1 MMPSAKGTVFA
12 LVLGAAAVSLGVY
25 VGFAMRSSSAGTG
38 KLEQRLIAAARKE
51 PMMTMGPSK
60 QGDAL
65 SAPLA
70 SVLTAQNWLNTQPLR
85 PEELR
90 GKVVLVN
97 FWTFTC
103 VNWLRTLPYV
113 RAWAEKYKDRGLIV
127 IGVHTPE
134 FNVEKDF
141 ANVTRASAA
150 LGVGYPVATD
160 NDYAIWRAF
169 DNYAWPASYFVDAA
183 GRVRHRILG
192 EGSYDK
198 AEQWIQ
204 ELLSEADGAP
214 VPAGLVAVIPEGPS
228 VAADEENLESPESYV
243 GHAKARGFTSAGGIR
258 EDIPSLYR
266 SPAMLPLNSWG
277 LSGVWTV
284 GGEFATLS
292 DKSGTITYR
301 FHARDVNLVLV
312 PPAEGKTVRF
322 RVKIDGAP
330 PAADRGTDVAADG
343 SGVVQEPRLYQLVRQ
358 KRPVADRTFEIE
370 FLDPGVRAYVF
381 TFG

>member
-1 MMPSAKGTVFA
+1 MRSANGVAFV
-12 LVLGAAAVSLGVY
+12 LVLGAAAVSLGLY
-25 VGFAMRSSSAGTG
+25 VGFAMRSSSAGPD
-38 KLEQRLIAAARKE
+38 KLLIAAARQD
-51 PMMTMGPSK
+51 MMTMGPK
-60 QGDAL
+60 QGAPL

-70 SVLTAQNWLNTQPLR
+70 SMLMAQKWINTEPLR
-85 PEELR
+85 PEDLR
-90 GKVVLVN
+90 GKVVLVD

-113 RAWAEKYKDRGLIV
+113 RAWAEKYKDRGLV
-127 IGVHTPE
+127 VVGVHTPE

-141 ANVTRASAA
+141 ANVTRAAA
-150 LGVGYPVATD
+150 SLGVGYPVATD
-160 NDYAIWRAF
+160 NDFAIWRAF

-214 VPAGLVAVIPEGPS
+214 VPGGLVTVTPKGPEVS
-228 VAADEENLESPESYV
+228 ANLDDLESPESYV
-243 GHAKARGFTSAGGIR
+243 GHAKATGFVSAGGIR
-258 EDIPSLYR
+258 EDVPSLYR
-266 SPAMLPLNSWG
+266 APAMLPLNSWG

-284 GGEFATLS
+284 GAEFATLS
-292 DKSGTITYR
+292 DKSGSITYR

-312 PPAEGKTVRF
+312 PPEGRTVRF

-330 PAADRGTDVAADG
+330 PAADRGTDVDADG
-343 SGVVQEPRLYQLVRQ
+343 SGTVQEPRLYQLVRQ
-358 KRPVADRTFEIE
+358 NRPIADRTFEIE

>member
-1 MMPSAKGTVFA
+1 MRSMKGAAVA
-12 LVLGAAAVSLGVY
+12 LVLGAAAVSLGV
-25 VGFAMRSSSAGTG
+25 FAMHSSSARQE
-38 KLEQRLIAAARKE
+38 K
-51 PMMTMGPSK
+51 MMTMGPAG
-60 QGDAL
+60 QGAAL

-70 SVLTAQNWLNTQPLR
+70 SVLTAKNWLNTAPLR
-85 PEELR
+85 PEDLR
-90 GKVVLVN
+90 GKVVLVD

-113 RAWAEKYKDRGLIV
+113 RAWADKYKDRGLV
-127 IGVHTPE
+127 VVGVHTPE

-141 ANVTRASAA
+141 ANVTRASAS
-150 LGVGYPVATD
+150 LGVRYPVATD
-160 NDYAIWRAF
+160 NDFAIWRAF
-169 DNYAWPASYFVDAA
+169 DNYAWPASYFVDTA

-204 ELLSEADGAP
+204 ELLSEADRAP
-214 VPAGLVAVIPEGPS
+214 VPGGLVAVTPQGPS

-258 EDIPSLYR
+258 EDVPSLYR
-266 SPAMLPLNSWG
+266 APAMLPLNSWG

-292 DKSGTITYR
+292 DKSGSITYR

-330 PAADRGTDVAADG
+330 PAADHGTDVDADG
-343 SGVVQEPRLYQLVRQ
+343 SGTVQEPRLYQLIRQ
-358 KRPVADRTFEIE
+358 TRSITDRTFEIE

>member
-1 MMPSAKGTVFA
+1 MRSMNGAGFA
-12 LVLGAAAVSLGVY
+12 LALGAVAFGVCTS
-25 VGFAMRSSSAGTG
+25 FAMRSSSAGVE
-38 KLEQRLIAAARKE
+38 KIEQRLVAAARQE
-51 PMMTMGPSK
+51 PMMTMGPAK
-60 QGDAL
+60 QGGAL

-70 SVLTAQNWLNTQPLR
+70 SVLTAQKWINTQPLR
-85 PEELR
+85 PEDLR

-113 RAWAEKYKDRGLIV
+113 RAWADKYKNRGLV
-127 IGVHTPE
+127 VVGVHTPE

-141 ANVTRASAA
+141 ANVARAAAA

-169 DNYAWPASYFVDAA
+169 DNYAWPASYFVDAE

-198 AEQWIQ
+198 AERWIQ
-204 ELLSEADGAP
+204 ELLSEADGPP
-214 VPAGLVAVIPEGPS
+214 VPSGLVAVTPEGPS
-228 VAADEENLESPESYV
+228 VAADEGDLESPESYV
-243 GHAKARGFTSAGGIR
+243 GYAKARGFTSAGGIR

-266 SPAMLPLNSWG
+266 SPARLPLNSWG

-312 PPAEGKTVRF
+312 PPAEGKSVRF
-322 RVKIDGAP
+322 RVKIDDAA
-330 PAADRGTDVAADG
+330 PAADHGTDVDADG
-343 SGVVQEPRLYQLVRQ
+343 SGTVQEPRLYQLVRQ
-358 KRPVADRTFEIE
+358 KRPIADRTFEIE

>member
-1 MMPSAKGTVFA
+1 MMLSANGGAFA
-12 LVLGAAAVSLGVY
+12 LVLAAVAVSLGLY
-25 VGFAMRSSSAGTG
+25 LGSPIT
-38 KLEQRLIAAARKE
+38 AARQK
-51 PMMTMGPSK
+51 MMTMGPK
-60 QGDAL
+60 QGAPL

-70 SVLTAQNWLNTQPLR
+70 SMLMAQKWINTQPLR
-85 PEELR
+85 QEDLR
-90 GKVVLVN
+90 GKVVLVD

-113 RAWAEKYKDRGLIV
+113 RAWAEKYKDRGLV
-127 IGVHTPE
+127 VVGVHTPE

-141 ANVTRASAA
+141 ANVTRASAS
-150 LGVGYPVATD
+150 LGVSYPVATD
-160 NDYAIWRAF
+160 NDFAIWRAF
-169 DNYAWPASYFVDAA
+169 DNYAWPAAYFVDVN

-204 ELLSEADGAP
+204 QLLSEADGAP
-214 VPAGLVAVIPEGPS
+214 VPGGLVAVTPEGPS
-228 VAADEENLESPESYV
+228 VAADEEDLESPESYV
-243 GHAKARGFTSAGGIR
+243 GYAKASGFTSAGGIR
-258 EDIPSLYR
+258 EDVPSLYR
-266 SPAMLPLNSWG
+266 APAMLPLNSWG

-301 FHARDVNLVLV
+301 FHARDVNLVLTA
-312 PPAEGKTVRF
+312 PEGRPVRF

-330 PAADRGTDVAADG
+330 PAADHGTDVDVDG
-343 SGVVQEPRLYQLVRQ
+343 SGTVQEPRLYQLVRQ
-358 KRPVADRTFEIE
+358 TRSIADRTFEIE